1 MNTENKEVILL
12 ILKTLIPSVYL
23 SCLTNIADKH
33 TRFKMQSLNSISL
46 KLCNKFD
53 NSIMVYITKH
63 CYDSPSISNFSISQM
78 SRLVN
83 FKTKI

>member
-46 KLCNKFD
+46 KQRWSHLFEQLKA
-53 NSIMVYITKH
+53 Y
-63 CYDSPSISNFSISQM
+63 
-78 SRLVN
+78 L
-83 FKTKI
+83 